1 MALLCREEHE
11 ELAKEAGAHQVA
23 VGKDAGSAERFG
35 PYHLVLESVGGKVL
49 GDAIGMLAPG
59 GTCVSFGVSGGTEAT
74 FDVRSFYFT
83 GAAKLYGF
91 ILFHEVLAHPASD
104 GLARLARLVAEG
116 RLEPQVSVEGSWNEI
131 GGVAQRLL
139 DRGYT
144 GKAVL
149 RVGGHWR
156 TRDNAPSSSSPG
168 RWSWW

>member
-1 MALLCREEHE
+1 
-11 ELAKEAGAHQVA
+11 
-23 VGKDAGSAERFG
+23 
-35 PYHLVLESVGGKVL
+35 
-49 GDAIGMLAPG
+49 MLAPG

-74 FDVRSFYFT
+74 FDVRSFYIT
-83 GAAKLYGF
+83 AAAKLYGF

-139 DRGYT
+139 ERVYT

-149 RVGGHWR
+149 RVGGY
-156 TRDNAPSSSSPG
+156 
-168 RWSWW
+168 